1 MDPLSE
7 NNVKSALQEIEAAKS
22 APLAFDIISGLSK
35 KLGFDSCVVFEAI
48 VSVDGNAS
56 ESGRK
61 GDAVAIVFN
70 DRKARIP
77 KTEPNVFETI
87 NPAIIPGGRKFIDP
101 PVRPFAT
108 GSNWYRAKNEKMSEQ
123 DRAFYDMMDKIR
135 GPLGV
140 IVFPVRS
147 AQTDFSPLACV
158 AMESRH
164 PSGWLSD
171 FLERVAPSVVP
182 VISAFEAQLYP
193 HLVEREIARINLTDR
208 EIECLRLL
216 ANGHDTKNIAHKLG
230 ITATM
235 TSRHLRKA
243 QSKLRVSNTTAA
255 ALKAQKLGLV
265 RF

>member
-1 MDPLSE
+1 MTPLSDSE
-7 NNVKSALQEIEAAKS
+7 VKSALEEIEAARS
-22 APLAFDIISGLSK
+22 APQTFDTISRLSK
-35 KLGFDSCVVFEAI
+35 RLGFDSCVVLEAI
-48 VSVDGNAS
+48 VSVDGKNT
-56 ESGRK
+56 ENGRK

-70 DRKARIP
+70 DRTPSIP
-77 KTEPNVFETI
+77 KAEPDIFETI
-87 NPAIIPGGRKFIDP
+87 DPAIIPGGRNFIDP

-108 GSNWYRAKNEKMSEQ
+108 GSNWYRAKSEKTRAQ
-123 DRAFYDMMDKIR
+123 DKAFYELMDKIR

-147 AQTDFSPLACV
+147 AQTDFSPVACV

-164 PSGWLSD
+164 PAAWLSK

-193 HLVEREIARINLTDR
+193 HLVEREIIRVNLTKR

-216 ANGHDTKNIAHKLG
+216 ANGLDTKNIAHKLG

-243 QSKLRVSNTTAA
+243 QLKLRVSTTTAA

-265 RF
+265 NF

>member
-1 MDPLSE
+1 M
-7 NNVKSALQEIEAAKS
+7 
-22 APLAFDIISGLSK
+22 
-35 KLGFDSCVVFEAI
+35 
-48 VSVDGNAS
+48 
-56 ESGRK
+56 
-61 GDAVAIVFN
+61 
-70 DRKARIP
+70 
-77 KTEPNVFETI
+77 
-87 NPAIIPGGRKFIDP
+87 
-101 PVRPFAT
+101 
-108 GSNWYRAKNEKMSEQ
+108 RAQ
-123 DRAFYDMMDKIR
+123 DQAFYDMMDNIR

-147 AQTDFSPLACV
+147 AQTDFSPVACV

-164 PSGWLSD
+164 PAGWLSD

-182 VISAFEAQLYP
+182 VISAFEDLLYP
-193 HLVEREIARINLTDR
+193 HLVEREITRVNLTDR

-243 QSKLRVSNTTAA
+243 QSKLRVSNSTSA